1 MTCGPA
7 IPKVDPGEGERRPM
21 EQTKAR
27 KPASHGKAK
36 GQTMANGRNKPNVQ
50 RERVERGR
58 QVRLIG
64 KVFDFIFYAV
74 IVVCMLAVA
83 LFWLPK
89 WEALVTAAVIFLISA
104 GMIIHV
110 SFSSSQ
116 RQRIHEAPY
125 HEINYKIFSPFAL
138 VFSFA
143 TICYLLNGFQP
154 RFFHGTTNAS
164 IVDFSVF
171 AIDNIFRVIF
181 WDVPEIYGLSATPIT
196 HNVDSLLISTF
207 VFLFRALIGLSLIK
221 MVILFLRN

>member
-1 MTCGPA
+1 
-7 IPKVDPGEGERRPM
+7 M
-21 EQTKAR
+21 EQTKPR
-27 KPASHGKAK
+27 KPASQRKPSRQTVPI
-36 GQTMANGRNKPNVQ
+36 GQTMANGRAVPDDRNKPKVQ
-50 RERVERGR
+50 RERVKRGR

-64 KVFDFIFYAV
+64 KVFDFTFYAI

-116 RQRIHEAPY
+116 KQRIHEAPY
-125 HEINYKIFSPFAL
+125 HEINYKLFSPFAL

-154 RFFHGTTNAS
+154 QFFVNTTNAS

-171 AIDNIFRVIF
+171 AVDNIFRVIF

>member
-1 MTCGPA
+1 
-7 IPKVDPGEGERRPM
+7 M
-21 EQTKAR
+21 EQTKPR
-27 KPASHGKAK
+27 KPASQRKPH
-36 GQTMANGRNKPNVQ
+36 GQTVPNGQAMPDGRSKPNVQ
-50 RERVERGR
+50 GERVERGR

-64 KVFDFIFYAV
+64 KVFDFMFYAI

-104 GMIIHV
+104 VMIIYV

-116 RQRIHEAPY
+116 KRRIHEAPY
-125 HEINYKIFSPFAL
+125 HEINYKLFSPFAL

-154 RFFHGTTNAS
+154 QFFVNTTNAS

-171 AIDNIFRVIF
+171 AVDNIFRVIF

-221 MVILFLRN
+221 MVILFLKN